1 MTSKIKQKN
10 AESTQNILERIEMKL
25 DALRSSNFTG
35 KDKEYLTTREACS
48 FLGISR
54 VRLWQMVEAN
64 QVNKFKLNDSTRNAY
79 KKSEL
84 ELLFNGQTA

>member
-1 MTSKIKQKN
+1 MTNKSKQKLADN
-10 AESTQNILERIEMKL
+10 TQNILERIEKKL
-25 DALRSSNFTG
+25 DALRSNNFTG
-35 KDKEYLTTREACS
+35 KDYLTTKEACS

-54 VRLWQMVEAN
+54 VRLWQMVEAK

-84 ELLFNGQTA
+84 ELMFSGQSV